1 MAAVSSVMA
10 MAGMAAAPAAHLSS
24 SSAFESSVGPVQQCG
39 ILRLNKAA
47 RKMNVAVRASSNEVS
62 CVALGWVELRC
73 VEN

>member
-1 MAAVSSVMA
+1 MAAVSSVME

-47 RKMNVAVRASSNEVS
+47 RKMNVAVRASSNEV
-62 CVALGWVELRC
+62 
-73 VEN
+73 N